1 MSSQEEHNKLTD
13 EEKLKLIEFYEEN
26 SELWVTQGITRSQ
39 KALKKEEL
47 VEEFD
52 RKFLIEIL
60 EKAFHAVR
68 ASFLRDHKKY
78 QKEEKLPNKGWKFY
92 ESVFFLKNET
102 QTSEKPCIYGTT
114 DKICCGKIAAVICC
128 VWMKNSACGPWALM
142 LYYLN
147 VALSAVPPFNVVLLM
162 LDYFKAPLFHVA
174 LFDVAL
180 LWYCTINVALYQCPT
195 IWSWTS

>member
-1 MSSQEEHNKLTD
+1 MKHDFLVAHVCNKYLQKNLCSLYDNMSSQEEHNKLTD

-92 ESVFFLKNET
+92 ESVFFF
-102 QTSEKPCIYGTT
+102 EKRDT
-114 DKICCGKIAAVICC
+114 D
-128 VWMKNSACGPWALM
+128 
-142 LYYLN
+142 
-147 VALSAVPPFNVVLLM
+147 
-162 LDYFKAPLFHVA
+162 
-174 LFDVAL
+174 
-180 LWYCTINVALYQCPT
+180 
-195 IWSWTS
+195 